1 MATNIADLNAQLVA
15 DANAQQS
22 QSDCLTFKWTIPSI
36 PVVSGA
42 VGLPSSDLCFD
53 GIVGIAAMW
62 MGLSIIAIGVVI
74 VVMSSR
80 AGRTAIRTAAV
91 VAK

>member
-15 DANAQQS
+15 EATASQQN
-22 QSDCLTFKWTIPSI
+22 DCLTFKWTIPSI

-62 MGLSIIAIGVVI
+62 MGISIIAIGVVI

-80 AGRTAIRTAAV
+80 TVRTVAKTVAV